1 MAKAKFDFKDLL
13 LKKGEYAV
21 LGAAGLGL
29 VLLLV
34 MGVSK
39 LSAAKDPKTVAAGLT
54 AKAKNID
61 TAVLAPA
68 PDGLV
73 PPLEP
78 WATKKADK
86 GVDAFPPVPATE
98 FTLVT
103 APFDP
108 VAKPDTKRENPK
120 VLSIGEYQVDLVRGP
135 MKAFDVVY
143 DGENSAKIG
152 VLVAK
157 KKGDLDKEALK
168 KAAAAI
174 NKLFYEVLIA
184 PDFDVPSPSHAPRTH
199 GSTGSDADFIS
210 SGAWEGSTNR

>member
-1 MAKAKFDFKDLL
+1 MTGYQQDWPNRLSRFFADLL
-13 LKKGEYAV
+13 KQVKEDATQPKVETSKRRASLPILPLTQVMSSAPTLHGIWRSPEEMARKEESRESPDREFPPQVDEPPDAV
-21 LGAAGLGL
+21 SRRHFLHLMGASFAL
-29 VLLLV
+29 
-34 MGVSK
+34 
-39 LSAAKDPKTVAAGLT
+39 AGLT

-135 MKAFDVVY
+135 MKAFDVV
-143 DGENSAKIG
+143 
-152 VLVAK
+152 
-157 KKGDLDKEALK
+157 
-168 KAAAAI
+168 
-174 NKLFYEVLIA
+174 
-184 PDFDVPSPSHAPRTH
+184 
-199 GSTGSDADFIS
+199 
-210 SGAWEGSTNR
+210 